1 MSKFFLEIEKF
12 TALLSFC
19 EGFMNIQKF
28 SKMTDISAYTIRY
41 YEKIGLL
48 KNISRNS
55 SGHRWFTEK
64 DIIWIEFIKRL
75 KDTGMPLDNIR
86 KYADLRDA
94 GASTSELRMQ
104 ILQQHAVMLE
114 DKIVGEQFHLKK
126 LKEKI
131 EHYSE
136 IIELELRT

>member
-1 MSKFFLEIEKF
+1 
-12 TALLSFC
+12 
-19 EGFMNIQKF
+19 MNIQQF
-28 SKMTDISAYTIRY
+28 SKLTDISSHTIRY

-48 KNISRNS
+48 KNVSRNA

-86 KYADLRDA
+86 QYADLRDE
-94 GASTSELRMQ
+94 GASTSELRMKM
-104 ILQQHAVMLE
+104 LQQHAVMLE
-114 DKIVGEQFHLKK
+114 AKIADEQFYLKM

-131 EHYSE
+131 AHYSKVIDVE
-136 IIELELRT
+136 FNA

>member
-1 MSKFFLEIEKF
+1 
-12 TALLSFC
+12 
-19 EGFMNIQKF
+19 MNIQKF
-28 SKMTDISAYTIRY
+28 SEITEISSYTIRY

-48 KNISRNS
+48 RNISRNS

-75 KDTGMPLDNIR
+75 KDTGMPLGNILN
-86 KYADLRDA
+86 YADLRDE

-104 ILQQHAVMLE
+104 ILEEHAVMLE
-114 DKIVGEQFHLKK
+114 EKIAEEQYHLKK

-131 EHYSE
+131 KYYSE
-136 IIELELRT
+136 IIELELNT